1 MYNFIKFIFQVIKRK
16 VIIWHYNSIKL
27 THQKSLF
34 PYLKYNDT
42 ITDAWYIFEDYEENV
57 NNFIDDYVKRG
68 YQDFFID
75 IGANIGLTTISNWE
89 KFHNI
94 YCFEP
99 NDLVFNILKTNIAI
113 SCDIDKVKLFN
124 VGLGLESGKYM
135 LKIPKH
141 NFGGAFIE
149 KNNEYT
155 SATLLD
161 KESFDVEKDS
171 NYIHTEVNI
180 ESEDFLNNNIFNQF
194 KANDKGI
201 IKIDVEGYELQVL
214 ELILNTI
221 NSSKTVIIFEN
232 WQDIHREVIE
242 KMIKKN
248 NFKSFKIGYIKWLSS
263 LIEKI
268 KLNSIY
274 SNLIF
279 LDDSDSYIPKKCDV
293 IIELEK

>member
-1 MYNFIKFIFQVIKRK
+1 MSNLIKFIFEVIKRK
-16 VIIWHYNSIKL
+16 VIIWHYNSIKI

-42 ITDAWYIFEDYEENV
+42 ITDAWYVFEDYEKNV
-57 NNFIDDYVKRG
+57 NNFIDNYVERG

-89 KFHNI
+89 KFHNL

-99 NDLVFNILKTNIAI
+99 NELVFNILKTNIAI
-113 SCDIDKVKLFN
+113 SCDQEKVKLFN
-124 VGLGLESGKYM
+124 VGLGLETGKYM

-149 KNNEYT
+149 ENNEYT
-155 SATLLD
+155 NETLLE
-161 KESFDVEKDS
+161 KESFEVEKDS
-171 NYIHTEVNI
+171 NYINTEVNI
-180 ESEDFLNNNIFNQF
+180 EGKDFLNENVFNQF
-194 KANDKGI
+194 KVNDKGI

-221 NSSKTVIIFEN
+221 NASKTVIIFEN
-232 WQDIHREVIE
+232 WQDINRDLIE
-242 KMIKKN
+242 DMIKKN
-248 NFKSFKIGYIKWLSS
+248 NFLSFKIGYIKWLSS
-263 LIEKI
+263 FIEKI
-268 KLNSIY
+268 KLKSIY
-274 SNLIF
+274 SDIIF
-279 LDDSDSYIPKKCDV
+279 LDDNESYIPKKCDV